1 MRPDIK
7 TEKAENFAVR
17 IVSLYRLLLHEK
29 QETVMS
35 KQLLRAGTSVGANIT
50 EANFAESRADFI
62 HKLGIAQKECA
73 ETAYWLKLLYRC
85 GYINHIQ
92 YGSFVNEAYE
102 LLKILSA
109 IITKLKARQ

>member
-1 MRPDIK
+1 MGPDIK
-7 TEKAENFAVR
+7 TEKAENFAVK
-17 IVSLYRLLLHEK
+17 IISLFKFLIHEK

-73 ETAYWLKLLYRC
+73 ETAYWLKLLYRS
-85 GYINHIQ
+85 GYINQLQ
-92 YGSFVNEAYE
+92 YDSFVNEAYE

-109 IITKLKARQ
+109 IITKSKSR